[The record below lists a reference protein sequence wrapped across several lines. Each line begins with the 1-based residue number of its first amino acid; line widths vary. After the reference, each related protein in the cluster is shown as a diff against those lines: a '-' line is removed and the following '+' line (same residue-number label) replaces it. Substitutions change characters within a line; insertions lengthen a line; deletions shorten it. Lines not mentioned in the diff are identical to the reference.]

1 MDLKEF
7 HKRASSYINTI
18 GPEQEKQLKEFLVC
32 LVSWYFTNENI
43 STYISGQYDKDEDF
57 QRLKK
62 HIEERE
68 GDRENRNRY
77 NLWICWHDFS
87 IFYMALPPNV
97 FTPVAQGLKKNV
109 YPEKGI
115 ARLIV
120 SLLLFRYLI

>member
-1 MDLKEF
+1 M
-7 HKRASSYINTI
+7 
-18 GPEQEKQLKEFLVC
+18 
-32 LVSWYFTNENI
+32 
-43 STYISGQYDKDEDF
+43 STYISGQYDKDEGF
-57 QRLKK
+57 IELRK

-68 GDRENRNRY
+68 GKRENRNRY
-77 NLWICWHDFS
+77 GSVKVGRILIAR

-120 SLLLFRYLI
+120 QHIIYLIDSRSKNHSVTISSLPETFNVPLLQSGKKTR